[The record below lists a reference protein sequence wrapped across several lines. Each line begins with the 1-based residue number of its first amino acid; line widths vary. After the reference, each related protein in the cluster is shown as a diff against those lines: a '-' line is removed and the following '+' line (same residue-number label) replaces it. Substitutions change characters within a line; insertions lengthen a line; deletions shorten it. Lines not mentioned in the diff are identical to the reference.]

1 MRKILSFCY
10 HHIFMAIIRWVNII
24 AYNLSGVD
32 KSNQI
37 LLKELKDKYK
47 GKRCFVVC
55 NGPSLRP
62 EDLTNIHEAGDVSI
76 AMNMI
81 GRVYKD
87 TPWRATFLSATDD
100 CAFLKKNRKVVRETV
115 CDLKFYDKRRYLLSL
130 SAVGKKAYLAFNE
143 SFDLLDH
150 PIFDSDITKK
160 MPSIGTSTYVCLEL
174 AVYLGCREIYL
185 IGCDMSYKV
194 NLNRDGSVTYNDAG
208 KDHFYKSEEE
218 AAETTGINPNP
229 TWQMKIAY
237 DAAASAAKEQGFN
250 IYNATRGGMLESFP
264 RVDFD
269 SLF

>member
-1 MRKILSFCY
+1 MKILGIPC
-10 HHIFMAIIRWVNII
+10 HPLKMAVINFVNL
-24 AYNLSGVD
+24 AAFYLSGTAVTNKKVL
-32 KSNQI
+32 KS
-37 LLKELKDKYK
+37 LKDKYT
-47 GKRCFVVC
+47 GKRCFIVC

-62 EDLTNIHEAGDVSI
+62 EDLTKIHESGDISI

-100 CAFLKKNRKVVRETV
+100 CAFLKKNKKIVRETE
-115 CDLKFYDKRRYLLSL
+115 CDLKFYDERRYLKSL
-130 SAVGKKAYLAFNE
+130 NAVGKKAYLAFNE
-143 SFDLLDH
+143 SLDLLDH
-150 PIFDSDITKK
+150 PVFNSDMTKK
-160 MPSIGTSTYVCLEL
+160 IPS
-174 AVYLGCREIYL
+174 

-194 NLNRDGSVTYNDAG
+194 NLNRDGSVTFNEAG

-218 AAETTGINPNP
+218 AVETTGVKPNP
-229 TWQMKIAY
+229 TWQMKAAY
-237 DAAASAAKEQGFN
+237 DAAANAAKVQGFK

>member
-1 MRKILSFCY
+1 MKILGIPC
-10 HHIFMAIIRWVNII
+10 HPLKMAVINFVNL
-24 AYNLSGVD
+24 AAFYLSGTAVTNKKVL
-32 KSNQI
+32 KS
-37 LLKELKDKYK
+37 LKDKYT
-47 GKRCFVVC
+47 GKRCFIVC

-62 EDLTNIHEAGDVSI
+62 EDLTKIHESGDISI

-87 TPWRATFLSATDD
+87 TPWRETFLSATDD
-100 CAFLKKNRKVVRETV
+100 CAFLKKNKKIVRETE
-115 CDLKFYDKRRYLLSL
+115 CDLKFYDERRYLLSL
-130 SAVGKKAYLAFNE
+130 SAIGKKAYLAFNE
-143 SFDLLDH
+143 SLDLLDH
-150 PIFDSDITKK
+150 PVFDSDITKK
-160 MPSIGTSTYVCLEL
+160 MPSIGTSTYVCLEF

-218 AAETTGINPNP
+218 AVETTGLKPNP
-229 TWQMKIAY
+229 TWQMKAAY
-237 DAAASAAKEQGFN
+237 DAAANAAKVQGFK